1 MRARRRGRTPI
12 PSRVDTFLRLT
23 RRLRASR
30 AAKSPRPRVALGTSR
45 RPSTLSEPLV
55 LSLGIVGLPNVGK
68 SSLFNALTSSAAAAA
83 ANYPFCTVDPNVGM
97 VEVPDERLGRLA
109 EVVQPKRTVPAVVQ
123 FMDIAGLVKGAA
135 QGEGLGN
142 KFLANIRETDAI
154 VHVVRCFEDPDVTH
168 VMGDVNPV
176 RDREVI
182 EFELALAD
190 LGSVEKRLDKVQR
203 SARSGDKDAQAELP
217 VLEVANR
224 TLAEGK
230 SLREAALDAGQR
242 ALLAPLQLL
251 TLKPV
256 LYAAN
261 VTDAEL
267 SGEEGAHVRALRA
280 AVAASGEAAEVVTFS
295 AKIEA
300 ELAELSPEER
310 REFLGSLG
318 IESAGLD
325 RLIRAGY
332 HLLGLQTYFTAGE
345 QEVRAWT
352 IHLGDTAPKAAG
364 VIHTDFERGF
374 IRAETVSYADF
385 VALRGWKEAREK
397 GAVRS
402 EGKEYLVK
410 DGDVM
415 LFRFNV

>member
-1 MRARRRGRTPI
+1 M
-12 PSRVDTFLRLT
+12 L
-23 RRLRASR
+23 
-30 AAKSPRPRVALGTSR
+30 K
-45 RPSTLSEPLV
+45 
-55 LSLGIVGLPNVGK
+55 LGIVGLPNVGK
-68 SSLFNALTSSAAAAA
+68 STLFNALTAAQAEA
-83 ANYPFCTVDPNVGM
+83 ANYPFCTVEPNVGM
-97 VEVPDERLGRLA
+97 VEVPDARLPRLA

-123 FMDIAGLVKGAA
+123 FVDIAGLVKGAA

-142 KFLANIRETDAI
+142 KFLTNIRETDAI
-154 VHVVRCFEDPDVTH
+154 VHVVRCFDDPDVTH

-190 LGSVEKRLDKVQR
+190 LASVEKRLDRVRRAAK
-203 SARSGDKDAQAELP
+203 AADKEALAELP
-217 VLEVANR
+217 VLERAFAVL
-224 TLAEGK
+224 TEGQGLWHAPLTPEEK
-230 SLREAALDAGQR
+230 
-242 ALLAPLQLL
+242 ALLKPLSLL

-267 SGEEGAHVRALRA
+267 TGQEGPHLQALRA
-280 AVAASGEAAEVVTFS
+280 AIADAHEPAEVVPFS

-300 ELAELSPEER
+300 ELAELAPEDR
-310 REFLGSLG
+310 AEFLASLG
-318 IESAGLD
+318 LESAGLD
-325 RLIRAGY
+325 RLIQAGY

-352 IHLGDTAPKAAG
+352 IHRGDTAPQAAG

-374 IRAETVSYADF
+374 IRGETVSYEDF
-385 VALRGWKEAREK
+385 VALGGWKGAKEK

-402 EGKEYLVK
+402 EGKEYVVQ